1 MEQQDYNQNYNQQ
14 GYNQQGYSQQQGY
27 QQQGYQQAYNQQ
39 YNQQQGYQQQGY
51 QQSYTR
57 PYVESTINNAFNC
70 GPEGKSRGIF
80 CLLAL
85 VAGSIGLHYFY
96 INKVTAAI
104 LTIVLPIVTCG
115 CWAIIPRASSSSGTT
130 PTRNSTASLSPP
142 TPRSPSSDFAADG
155 LYITKNR
162 TEMYPPS
169 TVRYISVLLCRHHN
183 PECQRHRSVRDAN
196 RITCSCRRQPGSP
209 DR

>member
-51 QQSYTR
+51 QQFYTR

-104 LTIVLPIVTCG
+104 LTIVLTIVTCG
-115 CWAIIPRASSSSGTT
+115 CWAIIPILQGIIILWNHTNEEFDRKFVASNSSF
-130 PTRNSTASLSPP
+130 PL
-142 TPRSPSSDFAADG
+142 F
-155 LYITKNR
+155 
-162 TEMYPPS
+162 
-169 TVRYISVLLCRHHN
+169 
-183 PECQRHRSVRDAN
+183 
-196 RITCSCRRQPGSP
+196 
-209 DR
+209 

>member
-14 GYNQQGYSQQQGY
+14 GYNQQGYNQQQGY

-104 LTIVLPIVTCG
+104 LTIVLTIVTCG
-115 CWAIIPRASSSSGTT
+115 CWAIIPILQGIIILWNHTNEEFDRKFVTSNSSF
-130 PTRNSTASLSPP
+130 PL
-142 TPRSPSSDFAADG
+142 F
-155 LYITKNR
+155 
-162 TEMYPPS
+162 
-169 TVRYISVLLCRHHN
+169 
-183 PECQRHRSVRDAN
+183 
-196 RITCSCRRQPGSP
+196 
-209 DR
+209 

>member
-104 LTIVLPIVTCG
+104 LTIVLTIVTCG
-115 CWAIIPRASSSSGTT
+115 CWAIIPILQGLIILWNHTNEEFDRKFVASNSSF
-130 PTRNSTASLSPP
+130 PL
-142 TPRSPSSDFAADG
+142 F
-155 LYITKNR
+155 
-162 TEMYPPS
+162 
-169 TVRYISVLLCRHHN
+169 
-183 PECQRHRSVRDAN
+183 
-196 RITCSCRRQPGSP
+196 
-209 DR
+209 

>member
-14 GYNQQGYSQQQGY
+14 GYNQQGYNQQQGY
-27 QQQGYQQAYNQQ
+27 QQQGYQQG

-51 QQSYTR
+51 QQQGYQQPYTR

-85 VAGSIGLHYFY
+85 VAGTIGLHYFY

-104 LTIVLPIVTCG
+104 LTIVLTIVTCG
-115 CWAIIPRASSSSGTT
+115 CWAIIPILQGIIILWNHTNEEFDRKFVAS
-130 PTRNSTASLSPP
+130 NASFPL
-142 TPRSPSSDFAADG
+142 F
-155 LYITKNR
+155 
-162 TEMYPPS
+162 
-169 TVRYISVLLCRHHN
+169 
-183 PECQRHRSVRDAN
+183 
-196 RITCSCRRQPGSP
+196 
-209 DR
+209 

>member
-85 VAGSIGLHYFY
+85 VAGSIS
-96 INKVTAAI
+96 T
-104 LTIVLPIVTCG
+104 
-115 CWAIIPRASSSSGTT
+115 S
-130 PTRNSTASLSPP
+130 TR
-142 TPRSPSSDFAADG
+142 
-155 LYITKNR
+155 
-162 TEMYPPS
+162 
-169 TVRYISVLLCRHHN
+169 
-183 PECQRHRSVRDAN
+183 
-196 RITCSCRRQPGSP
+196 
-209 DR
+209 

>member
-104 LTIVLPIVTCG
+104 LTIVLTIVTCG
-115 CWAIIPRASSSSGTT
+115 CWAIIPILQGIIILWNHTNEEFDRKFVATNSSF
-130 PTRNSTASLSPP
+130 PL
-142 TPRSPSSDFAADG
+142 F
-155 LYITKNR
+155 
-162 TEMYPPS
+162 
-169 TVRYISVLLCRHHN
+169 
-183 PECQRHRSVRDAN
+183 
-196 RITCSCRRQPGSP
+196 
-209 DR
+209 

>member
-104 LTIVLPIVTCG
+104 LTIVLTIVTCG
-115 CWAIIPRASSSSGTT
+115 CWAIIPILQGIIILWNHTNEEFDRKFVASNSS
-130 PTRNSTASLSPP
+130 
-142 TPRSPSSDFAADG
+142 
-155 LYITKNR
+155 
-162 TEMYPPS
+162 YP
-169 TVRYISVLLCRHHN
+169 LF
-183 PECQRHRSVRDAN
+183 
-196 RITCSCRRQPGSP
+196 
-209 DR
+209 

>member
-27 QQQGYQQAYNQQ
+27 QQQGYQQGYNQQ

-51 QQSYTR
+51 QQPYTR

-85 VAGSIGLHYFY
+85 VAGTIGLHYFY

-104 LTIVLPIVTCG
+104 LTIVLTIVTCG
-115 CWAIIPRASSSSGTT
+115 CWAIIPILQGIIILWNHTNEEFDRKFVASNSSF
-130 PTRNSTASLSPP
+130 PL
-142 TPRSPSSDFAADG
+142 F
-155 LYITKNR
+155 
-162 TEMYPPS
+162 
-169 TVRYISVLLCRHHN
+169 
-183 PECQRHRSVRDAN
+183 
-196 RITCSCRRQPGSP
+196 
-209 DR
+209 

>member
-27 QQQGYQQAYNQQ
+27 QQQGYQQAYSQQ

-104 LTIVLPIVTCG
+104 LTIVLTIVTCG
-115 CWAIIPRASSSSGTT
+115 CWAIIPILQGIIILWNHTNEEFDRKFVASNSSF
-130 PTRNSTASLSPP
+130 PL
-142 TPRSPSSDFAADG
+142 F
-155 LYITKNR
+155 
-162 TEMYPPS
+162 
-169 TVRYISVLLCRHHN
+169 
-183 PECQRHRSVRDAN
+183 
-196 RITCSCRRQPGSP
+196 
-209 DR
+209 

>member
-104 LTIVLPIVTCG
+104 LTIVLTIVTCG
-115 CWAIIPRASSSSGTT
+115 CWAIIPILQGIIILWNHTKFVASNSSF
-130 PTRNSTASLSPP
+130 PL
-142 TPRSPSSDFAADG
+142 F
-155 LYITKNR
+155 
-162 TEMYPPS
+162 
-169 TVRYISVLLCRHHN
+169 
-183 PECQRHRSVRDAN
+183 
-196 RITCSCRRQPGSP
+196 
-209 DR
+209 

>member
-14 GYNQQGYSQQQGY
+14 GYNQQGYNQQQGY
-27 QQQGYQQAYNQQ
+27 QPQGYQQAYNQQ

-104 LTIVLPIVTCG
+104 LTIVLTIVTCG
-115 CWAIIPRASSSSGTT
+115 CWAIIPILQGIIILWNHTNEEFDRKFVASNSSF
-130 PTRNSTASLSPP
+130 PL
-142 TPRSPSSDFAADG
+142 F
-155 LYITKNR
+155 
-162 TEMYPPS
+162 
-169 TVRYISVLLCRHHN
+169 
-183 PECQRHRSVRDAN
+183 
-196 RITCSCRRQPGSP
+196 
-209 DR
+209 

>member
-14 GYNQQGYSQQQGY
+14 GYNQQGYNQQQGY
-27 QQQGYQQAYNQQ
+27 QQQGYQQGYNQQ

-51 QQSYTR
+51 QQPYTR

-85 VAGSIGLHYFY
+85 VAGTIGLHYFY

-104 LTIVLPIVTCG
+104 LTIVLTIVTCG
-115 CWAIIPRASSSSGTT
+115 CWAIIPILQGIIILWNHTNEEFDRKFVAS
-130 PTRNSTASLSPP
+130 NASFPL
-142 TPRSPSSDFAADG
+142 F
-155 LYITKNR
+155 
-162 TEMYPPS
+162 
-169 TVRYISVLLCRHHN
+169 
-183 PECQRHRSVRDAN
+183 
-196 RITCSCRRQPGSP
+196 
-209 DR
+209 

>member
-14 GYNQQGYSQQQGY
+14 GYNQQGYSQQQDY

-104 LTIVLPIVTCG
+104 LTIVLTIVTCG
-115 CWAIIPRASSSSGTT
+115 CWAIIPILQGIIILWNHTNEEFDRKFVASNSSF
-130 PTRNSTASLSPP
+130 PL
-142 TPRSPSSDFAADG
+142 F
-155 LYITKNR
+155 
-162 TEMYPPS
+162 
-169 TVRYISVLLCRHHN
+169 
-183 PECQRHRSVRDAN
+183 
-196 RITCSCRRQPGSP
+196 
-209 DR
+209 

>member
-14 GYNQQGYSQQQGY
+14 GYNQQGYNQQQGY

-104 LTIVLPIVTCG
+104 LTIVLTIVTCG
-115 CWAIIPRASSSSGTT
+115 CWAIIPILQGIIILWNHTNEEFDRKFVASNSSF
-130 PTRNSTASLSPP
+130 PL
-142 TPRSPSSDFAADG
+142 F
-155 LYITKNR
+155 
-162 TEMYPPS
+162 
-169 TVRYISVLLCRHHN
+169 
-183 PECQRHRSVRDAN
+183 
-196 RITCSCRRQPGSP
+196 
-209 DR
+209 

>member
-104 LTIVLPIVTCG
+104 LTIVLTIVTCG
-115 CWAIIPRASSSSGTT
+115 CWAIIPILQGIIILWNHTNEDFDRKFVASNSSF
-130 PTRNSTASLSPP
+130 PL
-142 TPRSPSSDFAADG
+142 F
-155 LYITKNR
+155 
-162 TEMYPPS
+162 
-169 TVRYISVLLCRHHN
+169 
-183 PECQRHRSVRDAN
+183 
-196 RITCSCRRQPGSP
+196 
-209 DR
+209 

>member
-39 YNQQQGYQQQGY
+39 YNQQHGYQQQGY

-104 LTIVLPIVTCG
+104 LTIVLTIVTCG
-115 CWAIIPRASSSSGTT
+115 CWAIISILQGIIILWNHTNEEFDRKFVASNSSF
-130 PTRNSTASLSPP
+130 PL
-142 TPRSPSSDFAADG
+142 F
-155 LYITKNR
+155 
-162 TEMYPPS
+162 
-169 TVRYISVLLCRHHN
+169 
-183 PECQRHRSVRDAN
+183 
-196 RITCSCRRQPGSP
+196 
-209 DR
+209 

>member
-85 VAGSIGLHYFY
+85 VAGTIGLHYFY

-104 LTIVLPIVTCG
+104 LTIVLTIVTCG
-115 CWAIIPRASSSSGTT
+115 CWAIIPILQGIIILWNHTNEEFDRKFVASNSSF
-130 PTRNSTASLSPP
+130 PL
-142 TPRSPSSDFAADG
+142 F
-155 LYITKNR
+155 
-162 TEMYPPS
+162 
-169 TVRYISVLLCRHHN
+169 
-183 PECQRHRSVRDAN
+183 
-196 RITCSCRRQPGSP
+196 
-209 DR
+209 

>member
-27 QQQGYQQAYNQQ
+27 QQQGYQQAYHQQ

-104 LTIVLPIVTCG
+104 LTIVLTIVTCG
-115 CWAIIPRASSSSGTT
+115 CWAIIPILQGIIILWNHTNEEFDRKFVASNSSF
-130 PTRNSTASLSPP
+130 PL
-142 TPRSPSSDFAADG
+142 F
-155 LYITKNR
+155 
-162 TEMYPPS
+162 
-169 TVRYISVLLCRHHN
+169 
-183 PECQRHRSVRDAN
+183 
-196 RITCSCRRQPGSP
+196 
-209 DR
+209 

>member
-104 LTIVLPIVTCG
+104 LTIVLTIVTCG
-115 CWAIIPRASSSSGTT
+115 CWAIIPILQGIIILWNHTNEEFDRKFVASKSSF
-130 PTRNSTASLSPP
+130 PL
-142 TPRSPSSDFAADG
+142 F
-155 LYITKNR
+155 
-162 TEMYPPS
+162 
-169 TVRYISVLLCRHHN
+169 
-183 PECQRHRSVRDAN
+183 
-196 RITCSCRRQPGSP
+196 
-209 DR
+209 

>member
-39 YNQQQGYQQQGY
+39 YNQQQGFQQQGF

-104 LTIVLPIVTCG
+104 LTIVLTIVTCG
-115 CWAIIPRASSSSGTT
+115 CWAIIPILQGIIILWNHTNEEFDRKFVASNSSF
-130 PTRNSTASLSPP
+130 PL
-142 TPRSPSSDFAADG
+142 F
-155 LYITKNR
+155 
-162 TEMYPPS
+162 
-169 TVRYISVLLCRHHN
+169 
-183 PECQRHRSVRDAN
+183 
-196 RITCSCRRQPGSP
+196 
-209 DR
+209 

>member
-14 GYNQQGYSQQQGY
+14 GYNQQGYNQQQGY

-57 PYVESTINNAFNC
+57 PYVESTINTAFNC

-104 LTIVLPIVTCG
+104 LTIVLTIVTCG
-115 CWAIIPRASSSSGTT
+115 CWAIIPILQGIIILWNHTNEEFDRKFVASNSSF
-130 PTRNSTASLSPP
+130 PL
-142 TPRSPSSDFAADG
+142 F
-155 LYITKNR
+155 
-162 TEMYPPS
+162 
-169 TVRYISVLLCRHHN
+169 
-183 PECQRHRSVRDAN
+183 
-196 RITCSCRRQPGSP
+196 
-209 DR
+209 

>member
-14 GYNQQGYSQQQGY
+14 GYNQQGYSQQQRY

-104 LTIVLPIVTCG
+104 LTIVLTIVTCG
-115 CWAIIPRASSSSGTT
+115 CWAIIPILQGIIILWNHTNEEFDRKFVASNSSF
-130 PTRNSTASLSPP
+130 PL
-142 TPRSPSSDFAADG
+142 F
-155 LYITKNR
+155 
-162 TEMYPPS
+162 
-169 TVRYISVLLCRHHN
+169 
-183 PECQRHRSVRDAN
+183 
-196 RITCSCRRQPGSP
+196 
-209 DR
+209 

>member
-14 GYNQQGYSQQQGY
+14 GYNQQGYNQQQGY
-27 QQQGYQQAYNQQ
+27 QQQGYQQGYQQAYNQQ

-104 LTIVLPIVTCG
+104 LTIVLTIVTCG
-115 CWAIIPRASSSSGTT
+115 CWAIIPILQGIIILWNHTNEEFDRKFVASNSSF
-130 PTRNSTASLSPP
+130 PL
-142 TPRSPSSDFAADG
+142 F
-155 LYITKNR
+155 
-162 TEMYPPS
+162 
-169 TVRYISVLLCRHHN
+169 
-183 PECQRHRSVRDAN
+183 
-196 RITCSCRRQPGSP
+196 
-209 DR
+209 

>member
-14 GYNQQGYSQQQGY
+14 VYNQQGYSQQQGY

-39 YNQQQGYQQQGY
+39 YNQQQGYQQQGYQQQGY

-104 LTIVLPIVTCG
+104 LTIVLTIVTCG
-115 CWAIIPRASSSSGTT
+115 CWAIIPILQGIIILWNHTNEEFDRKFVASNSSF
-130 PTRNSTASLSPP
+130 PL
-142 TPRSPSSDFAADG
+142 F
-155 LYITKNR
+155 
-162 TEMYPPS
+162 
-169 TVRYISVLLCRHHN
+169 
-183 PECQRHRSVRDAN
+183 
-196 RITCSCRRQPGSP
+196 
-209 DR
+209 

>member
-14 GYNQQGYSQQQGY
+14 GYNQQGYNQQQGY
-27 QQQGYQQAYNQQ
+27 QQQGYQQQGYQQGYNQQ

-51 QQSYTR
+51 QQPYTR

-85 VAGSIGLHYFY
+85 VAGTIGLHYFY

-104 LTIVLPIVTCG
+104 LTIVLTIVTCG
-115 CWAIIPRASSSSGTT
+115 CWAIIPILQGIIILWNHTNEEFDRKFVASNSSF
-130 PTRNSTASLSPP
+130 PL
-142 TPRSPSSDFAADG
+142 F
-155 LYITKNR
+155 
-162 TEMYPPS
+162 
-169 TVRYISVLLCRHHN
+169 
-183 PECQRHRSVRDAN
+183 
-196 RITCSCRRQPGSP
+196 
-209 DR
+209 

>member
-14 GYNQQGYSQQQGY
+14 GYNQQGYNQQQCY

-104 LTIVLPIVTCG
+104 LTIVLTIVTCG
-115 CWAIIPRASSSSGTT
+115 CWAIIPILQGIIILWNHTNEEFDRKFVASNSSF
-130 PTRNSTASLSPP
+130 PL
-142 TPRSPSSDFAADG
+142 F
-155 LYITKNR
+155 
-162 TEMYPPS
+162 
-169 TVRYISVLLCRHHN
+169 
-183 PECQRHRSVRDAN
+183 
-196 RITCSCRRQPGSP
+196 
-209 DR
+209 